1 MPWIIVAAI
10 VVYFVWVGGGNPLD
24 GAVTALNELSR
35 GARLTRS
42 PADATGFVDAEP
54 QDLADECGASLEAY
68 ALARMVSSEEGQQD
82 ATTQAAICWATI
94 NTARRGGRGV
104 ASLLLRAKNPRN
116 NGYFGTQ
123 KDLDPDSD
131 NFNGSDRYAS
141 TRTDPY
147 ARDLAIATQCLDG
160 SIADFTGGATNYDRP
175 AGEKNP
181 EQVAANRVKSGLVLA
196 DVEGVASGLR
206 FWRPA

>member
-1 MPWIIVAAI
+1 MWIIVAAV
-10 VVYFVWVGGGNPLD
+10 VVYVLWVGGGNPVD
-24 GAVTALNELSR
+24 GVVTALAQLTR
-35 GARLTRS
+35 GARLTHS
-42 PADATGFVDAEP
+42 PADDTGLVDVEP
-54 QDLADECGASLEAY
+54 RDLADQAGASLEAY
-68 ALARMVSSEEGQQD
+68 ALARMLSSEEGSQD
-82 ATTQAAICWATI
+82 PTTQAAICWATI
-94 NTARRGGRGV
+94 NTARRRGSGV
-104 ASLLLRAKNPRN
+104 AALLLRAKNSRN

-131 NFNGSDRYAS
+131 NFNCSDRYAS

-147 ARDLAIATQCLDG
+147 ARDLAIAQQCLEG
-160 SIADFTGGATNYDRP
+160 TIADFTGGATNFDRP

-181 EQVAANRVKSGLVLA
+181 EQVAANRIKSGLVLA